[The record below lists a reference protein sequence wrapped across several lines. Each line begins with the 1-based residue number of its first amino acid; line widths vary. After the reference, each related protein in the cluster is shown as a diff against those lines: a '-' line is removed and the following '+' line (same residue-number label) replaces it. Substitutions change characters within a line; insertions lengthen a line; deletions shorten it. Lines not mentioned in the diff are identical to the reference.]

1 MYGFFHAPASS
12 YGIFFRLV
20 ESMDVRSRSFKAQS
34 GMDGKGN
41 NGFQAFLEVPKGDKH
56 PHPRFAQL
64 PEIESF
70 AKTDKEKKLLAM
82 WRGFRTAASPF
93 VLPPGT
99 PKDRVETLQEAMRKV
114 FSDPEFRAEFKKLV
128 TDDVSPLMPEELMKV
143 IKETPRDAEVIEM
156 LKRFSGVE
164 PLPPR

>member
-1 MYGFFHAPASS
+1 MG
-12 YGIFFRLV
+12 
-20 ESMDVRSRSFKAQS
+20 
-34 GMDGKGN
+34 GKGN
-41 NGFQAFLEVPKGDKH
+41 NGFHAILEVPKGDKH

-70 AKTDKEKKLLAM
+70 AKTEKEKKLLAM

-99 PKDRVETLQEAMRKV
+99 PKDQVEILQEAMRKV
-114 FSDPEFRAEFKKLV
+114 FNDPEFRAEFKKLV

-156 LKRFSGVE
+156 LKRFSGGNRFRHAEKAYKKIASKSSLLGSGGVISI
-164 PLPPR
+164 PLRTKDEGCN